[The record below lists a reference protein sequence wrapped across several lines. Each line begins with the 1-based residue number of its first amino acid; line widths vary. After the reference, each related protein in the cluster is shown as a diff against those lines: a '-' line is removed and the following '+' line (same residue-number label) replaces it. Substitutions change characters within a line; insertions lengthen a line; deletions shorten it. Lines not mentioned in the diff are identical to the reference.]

1 MCDLNNNQPRGHEP
15 PPASLFVEDLVEE
28 LANRTLNLTL
38 SGLKGCC
45 SSSEMLETFFGNTS
59 TKKFAYDLSATFH
72 SALADLMRS
81 GFLPRNDRFLRNFHC
96 VLTFCRVNLKNCPA
110 SFDDLD
116 AQVIDFVMNETKKK
130 IGYEKIR
137 LLGLVRLMR
146 PFVDTPGEAD
156 ETVAIFNESVVASTY
171 MMFRGFAFSREQMKR
186 LCAYVDKEVRVSE
199 KAAFAIA
206 GQPFNVH
213 NSKATRKILDSLKIR
228 GGKATCTL
236 ADLEVL
242 DHPIAPHIIRAR
254 RLFNAEQT
262 LQQLTAFV
270 EKDERIHAH
279 FDPLNS
285 CSGRIFAK
293 KPEIQFLPKERIL
306 GGVSCRSVF
315 CAAEGH
321 TLLSLDF
328 RQVELRMLAA
338 LSGDAFLLEM
348 LAGEGDPFETTA
360 ERLTAQFET
369 PFTRALVKKIFYSL
383 VYGMGTNSLAHL
395 LQCNAERAA
404 EVQEAMFGQ
413 FDGVRTWINAVTQ
426 TALKRGR
433 TTNPWGLSMCVE
445 GWTENTVRR
454 RAPNFVIQSSVAY
467 LVRKAMNEV
476 SEKLDADLGGLVL
489 QMHDEFILEVRT
501 EHADFCA
508 DLTKRI
514 MEHEFRGV
522 HFPVRIK
529 RGANWCELE

>member
-1 MCDLNNNQPRGHEP
+1 
-15 PPASLFVEDLVEE
+15 
-28 LANRTLNLTL
+28 
-38 SGLKGCC
+38 
-45 SSSEMLETFFGNTS
+45 MLETFFTNTS

-110 SFDDLD
+110 SFEDLD
-116 AQVIDFVMNETKKK
+116 AEVIGWMDGRVATQRAVPSTSSFSFVMNETKKK

-156 ETVAIFNESVVASTY
+156 ETVAIFNESVVASIY
-171 MMFRGFAFSREQMKR
+171 MMFRGFAFSREQVKR
-186 LCAYVDKEVRVSE
+186 LCAYVDKE
-199 KAAFAIA
+199 
-206 GQPFNVH
+206 
-213 NSKATRKILDSLKIR
+213 ILDSLKIR
-228 GGKATCTL
+228 SGKATCTL

-293 KPEIQFLPKERIL
+293 KPEIQFLPKEKIL

-338 LSGDAFLLEM
+338 LSGDSFLLEM

-360 ERLTAQFET
+360 ERLSAQFET
-369 PFTRALVKKIFYSL
+369 PFTRDLVKKIFYSL

-413 FDGVRTWINAVTQ
+413 FDGVRTWIDAVTQ

-433 TTNPWGLSMCVE
+433 TANPWGLSMCVE
-445 GWTENTVRR
+445 GWNENTVRR
-454 RAPNFVIQSSVAY
+454 RAPNFVIQSSVGLPCAKGDE
-467 LVRKAMNEV
+467 RT
-476 SEKLDADLGGLVL
+476 DLGGLVL
-489 QMHDEFILEVRT
+489 QMHDEFILEVRA
-501 EHADFCA
+501 EQADFCA
-508 DLTKRI
+508 DLTTRI